1 MSEPARDL
9 PPDPA
14 ADDAYALF
22 QRGVSLLESD
32 HWAQAAVSLEK
43 AKRLEP
49 DKTSIRE
56 ALGRAYFH
64 SGRYRQGGER
74 VLRGG
79 RALPGQRL
87 RALLPRPL
95 VREARRPQQPPAGT
109 CLSPPACAPIAPTT
123 ASTETACAPPGAA
136 VRALVQRVSEASVSV
151 DGVTVGAIGPG
162 LVVLLGVG
170 RR

>member
-1 MSEPARDL
+1 VSDLGGTL

-22 QRGVSLLESD
+22 QRGVALLEQD

-64 SGRYRQGGER
+64 SGRYRRAAREFSAVIER
-74 VLRGG
+74 YPANDYAHFCLG
-79 RALPGQRL
+79 RSLEKTGRRAEASRHAALAAHMRPDRKDYQAFRERL
-87 RALLPRPL
+87 RA
-95 VREARRPQQPPAGT
+95 A
-109 CLSPPACAPIAPTT
+109 
-123 ASTETACAPPGAA
+123 
-136 VRALVQRVSEASVSV
+136 
-151 DGVTVGAIGPG
+151 
-162 LVVLLGVG
+162 
-170 RR
+170 